1 MVNLANGH
9 GGLPSGTSAS
19 GKKTDGA
26 PVFYSVAKAL
36 EAHLFHGTSAGS
48 EDTQR
53 SCAGRTHPRV
63 AGIVLDDF
71 VLVQP
76 AEVAV
81 VQGLG
86 QVPVVQG
93 LEEAARLS
101 VHPTIQSRTNLP
113 QMG

>member
-1 MVNLANGH
+1 MEMHHGSFIVNLASGH
-9 GGLPSGTSAS
+9 GTLPSGTSAS

-48 EDTQR
+48 EDTQG
-53 SCAGRTHPRV
+53 SCAGCTHPRV
-63 AGIVLDDF
+63 AGIILDDL

-86 QVPVVQG
+86 QVPVVQS
-93 LEEAARLS
+93 LCETS
-101 VHPTIQSRTNLP
+101 I
-113 QMG
+113 